1 LLVKDVGLLK
11 ASAEDTSI
19 KFAHLG
25 LRNLNECGAWIT
37 TQFKDFRYGLIMDPL
52 VMLNRIFGEDEASS
66 STHLK
71 TMETRINLKIAT
83 GAEAATLRSLQFV
96 RPRIFHSGRAAM
108 NNDHNKSRLDK
119 LPDHFT
125 WKAEGDD
132 VKNFIVKKMNI
143 FHSVISSDIL
153 YAFGGGES
161 QAALMVATLLSLT
174 NTVTFL
180 TMLCA
185 LVDMM
190 FEKLHVF
197 SKFTVEQG
205 WCLMMQIFKRILADL
220 YALKDGVLD
229 AMTLDNQ
236 WSVCTHTL
244 WASFKCHM

>member
-1 LLVKDVGLLK
+1 MGNPDNTAVFAHTIRQLVEDIGLLK

-52 VMLNRIFGEDEASS
+52 VMLDRIFGEDEASS
-66 STHLK
+66 STHSK

-108 NNDHNKSRLDK
+108 NNDRNKSRSNK
-119 LPDHFT
+119 LPDHST
-125 WKAEGDD
+125 WKAGGDS

-143 FHSVISSDIL
+143 LHSVISSDIS

-161 QAALMVATLLSLT
+161 QAALVVTTLSLT

-185 LVDMM
+185 LIDAM

-205 WCLMMQIFKRILADL
+205 WCLTMQIFEQILADL
-220 YALKDGVLD
+220 YALQE
-229 AMTLDNQ
+229 TE
-236 WSVCTHTL
+236 
-244 WASFKCHM
+244 F